1 MAFTPIVQ
9 PDAELA
15 LIQYLRSRSEI
26 TSLVP
31 AARITTVRPQEPTYP
46 LVLIQ
51 RIGGTSLAWNAID
64 EAAYVEARKHGV
76 HRWVTVSIDR
86 VEFKA
91 PVHVGDVVSLYTRP
105 VSFGRSSITVEVR
118 VVAERWLG
126 GASAEVTNATVKMVA
141 TDRHGRSIDF
151 RSAPTVVEPS

>member
-1 MAFTPIVQ
+1 MDHHDRPR
-9 PDAELA
+9 DM
-15 LIQYLRSRSEI
+15 
-26 TSLVP
+26 
-31 AARITTVRPQEPTYP
+31 TTTEYV
-46 LVLIQ
+46 
-51 RIGGTSLAWNAID
+51 GFAIRQFRRF
-64 EAAYVEARKHGV
+64 ARKHGV
-76 HRWVTVSIDR
+76 HRWVTVSIER

-118 VVAERWLG
+118 VVAERWVG